1 MSFSS
6 AWLNDVISQETKP
19 LEEPGKAPRSWLQF
33 AGRVLWRLFLLTALC
48 YLGIVCLF
56 ATMQRWLIYSPNPA
70 PVRPEEVRLDPA
82 LVDSFQLSSE
92 GQQLEGWYCST
103 EHGFGDVRRCAILFP
118 GNAGNRGNRASIIQQ
133 WNELGYDV
141 VIVDYRGYGGSSGK
155 PSEAAFAADSHAV
168 WNYVTTER
176 QFAPEDV
183 VICGQSLGGGVAIR
197 LVHDLEAKGV
207 RPAGLV
213 VRASFT
219 SMVDAGR
226 YHYPWLPVNLVLLD
240 RFPSLDRISGIQC
253 PLLFL
258 HGQRD
263 TIVPFEHSSK
273 LFAQAPEAS
282 HNGVPKRLVSLPNAG
297 HNDIMHVHGEE
308 VTEALRQFLSD
319 VTAAQ

>member
-1 MSFSS
+1 MSSLES
-6 AWLNDVISQETKP
+6 KP
-19 LEEPGKAPRSWLQF
+19 LEQPGKASRSWLQF
-33 AGRVLWRLFLLTALC
+33 VGSLLRRLLLLIALC

-70 PVRPEEVRLDPA
+70 PVQPEEVRLDPA
-82 LVDSFQLSSE
+82 LVESFQLHSE
-92 GQQLEGWYCST
+92 GEQLEGWYCST
-103 EHGFGDVRRCAILFP
+103 QRGFGDVRRCAILFP

-155 PSEAAFAADSHAV
+155 PSEAAFAADSRAV
-168 WNYVTTER
+168 WDYVTQER
-176 QFAPEDV
+176 QFDPKDV
-183 VICGQSLGGGVAIR
+183 VICGQSLGGAVGIR
-197 LVHDLEAKGV
+197 LVHDLETEGV

-219 SMVDAGR
+219 SLVDAGR

-240 RFPSLDRISGIQC
+240 RFPSLDRISAIQC

-273 LFAQAPEAS
+273 LFANAPEAS
-282 HNGVPKRLVSLPNAG
+282 HNGVAKRLVPLPNAG
-297 HNDIMHVHGEE
+297 HNDIMHVHGDD
-308 VTEALRQFLSD
+308 VTEAVRQFLSD
-319 VTAAQ
+319 VAAVQ